1 MAAGS
6 NPRVVLQPDCLGSGT
21 CIDAATTVR
30 TDYRNLRVSRNGISR
45 VVRSR
50 IQTRSF
56 TARRC
61 VVSLP
66 WGCRDR
72 DEMAEADGVYQS
84 FRELRRAFPSAF
96 PSMDDCVGLVSWLP
110 NLSPCD
116 ERQSEDQRSRRPAQQ
131 QEQQE
136 RPPGQRSSLQRC
148 TVAMQRAFDQAF
160 KVVQSWSKGLS
171 KYPELLLQFD
181 CPHPFASA
189 YGMAR
194 RHRQTDE
201 AHCALVDLF
210 QRLVF
215 LEWFISQFPN
225 VRTLDSLQEAIENL
239 QCDARNRETLYGNAT
254 EHVRDHFM
262 AVKYGALALMRDA
275 ATAPLTLPKS
285 VWTMFAKQ
293 ATTMLRK
300 LQCDTAEG
308 DMTKHYFGCRELV
321 KILTQRARLVS
332 GQEVYAESDLVL
344 HALRR
349 LDKLQAVFTPA

>member
-6 NPRVVLQPDCLGSGT
+6 NPRVVLQPDCLGSGS
-21 CIDAATTVR
+21 CIDVATAVR
-30 TDYRNLRVSRNGISR
+30 AYYRNLRVSRNGISQ

-50 IQTRSF
+50 IETRSF

-61 VVSLP
+61 AVRLP
-66 WGCRDR
+66 WGSRDR
-72 DEMAEADGVYQS
+72 DDMAQADGVYQL
-84 FRELRRAFPSAF
+84 FTALRRAFPSAF
-96 PSMDDCVGLVSWLP
+96 PSMHNCVGLVSWLP

-116 ERQSEDQRSRRPAQQ
+116 ERQSEHQRLRRPAQQ
-131 QEQQE
+131 QQ
-136 RPPGQRSSLQRC
+136 PPGQRSSLQRC

-160 KVVQSWSKGLS
+160 KVVQSWSKGVS
-171 KYPELLLQFD
+171 KRPELLLQFD

-189 YGMAR
+189 YAMAR
-194 RHRQTDE
+194 RHRQADE

-239 QCDARNRETLYGNAT
+239 QCDARNREVLYGDTT
-254 EHVRDHFM
+254 ENVRGHFM
-262 AVKYGALALMRDA
+262 AVKYGALALMQDA

-300 LQCDTAEG
+300 LQCDTGEG
-308 DMTKHYFGCRELV
+308 VMTKHYFGCRELV

-332 GQEVYAESDLVL
+332 GEEVNAESDLVL

-349 LDKLQAVFTPA
+349 LEKLQAVFTPALH